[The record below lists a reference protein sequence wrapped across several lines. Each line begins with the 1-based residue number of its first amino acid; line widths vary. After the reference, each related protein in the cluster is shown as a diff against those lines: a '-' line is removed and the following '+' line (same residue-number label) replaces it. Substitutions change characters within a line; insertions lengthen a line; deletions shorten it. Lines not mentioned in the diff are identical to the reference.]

1 MYATRSIN
9 SFHGPTASQPRAKP
23 VAIGFGAALALAL
36 ALANSFFAG
45 PAAAASIDRI
55 QKRGVL
61 EVCVNPDAMPFSSIQ
76 DGEHG
81 LHIDLAKAFAREL
94 GVSAKFSWV
103 NYRYQAKYTQCD
115 AFMGVGV
122 LGGEDDGPVKKT
134 KPFLRYETV
143 LATRPDQKITALE
156 NLDGLR
162 VATQSGSLA
171 HVTMLNRPI
180 DVRVSLLDD
189 TKILDAVD
197 KGEIDVGVVSNFGL
211 GWYLKTHPDKSF
223 SRSPASIVQTKTGYM
238 IAVGMRKAD
247 AHTLELANAAIDRL
261 IASGE
266 MKKIFEAYGL
276 EDVIETVPAK
286 AD

>member
-1 MYATRSIN
+1 MNAILPPPLTSRPAA
-9 SFHGPTASQPRAKP
+9 FRAGIMNL
-23 VAIGFGAALALAL
+23 AILLALAV
-36 ALANSFFAG
+36 ACSTN
-45 PAAAASIDRI
+45 AAVAASIDRI

-61 EVCVNPDAMPFSSIQ
+61 EVCVNPDAMPFSSIEK
-76 DGEHG
+76 GESG
-81 LHIDLAKAFAREL
+81 LHIDVAKAFAREL
-94 GVSAKFSWV
+94 GVSTKFSWV

-134 KPFLRYETV
+134 KPFFRFENV
-143 LATRPDQKITALE
+143 LATRPDKKISKLD

-180 DVRVSLLDD
+180 DIRVSLLND

-197 KGEIDVGVVSNFGL
+197 KGDIDVGVVSNIGL

-223 SRSPASIVQTKTGYM
+223 GQSPASIVQEMTGYPL
-238 IAVGMRKAD
+238 AVGMRKAD
-247 AHTLELANAAIDRL
+247 ANTLGLANAAIDRL
-261 IASGE
+261 LASGE

-276 EDVIETVPAK
+276 EEAVMSPAK
-286 AD
+286 KSD